1 MSSMNKLRVII
12 VDDEP
17 LALDFLRSILSELS
31 HVVIVAECR
40 NGKEA
45 IAAASE
51 LVPDLM
57 FLDIQLPGINGFE
70 VVKALQSDVMP
81 MVVFV
86 TAFDQY
92 AIDAFDL
99 HAVDYVLKPLDN
111 DRVGRAVERAIDRLK
126 INKKNDHKVPLIGAI
141 SDISERIV
149 SDSSKHTS
157 DDVPEGMKQKLL
169 VRDSGVIKVIPFED
183 IVTAFDQYAIDAFD
197 LHAVDYVLKPLDN
210 DRVGR
215 AVERAIDRLKINKKN
230 DHKVPLI
237 GAISD
242 ISERIVSDSSK
253 HTSDDVPEG
262 MKQKLLVRDSGVI
275 KVIPFEDIDWVDAAG
290 DYMCV
295 HALGETHVIRSTLR
309 ELMGKL
315 NDNRFARIH
324 RSTIVNIERVV
335 TITPLQK
342 GGSLLHLS
350 QGETLKVS
358 RNYRESIRSLFQ

>member
-149 SDSSKHTS
+149 SDSSK
-157 DDVPEGMKQKLL
+157 Q
-169 VRDSGVIKVIPFED
+169 
-183 IVTAFDQYAIDAFD
+183 
-197 LHAVDYVLKPLDN
+197 
-210 DRVGR
+210 
-215 AVERAIDRLKINKKN
+215 
-230 DHKVPLI
+230 
-237 GAISD
+237 
-242 ISERIVSDSSK
+242 
-253 HTSDDVPEG
+253 TSDDVPEG